1 MKLALVLAVLGLLW
15 ASEGHAACH
24 HYSRWYY
31 PTPQPRC
38 STGVAAHTTREAD
51 HSWFVEFVLP
61 EPVADPARTQGLE
74 KLKTLLGPQGVGS
87 LANKP

>member
-1 MKLALVLAVLGLLW
+1 MRLALVLAVLGLLW
-15 ASEGHAACH
+15 ASESHAACH

-51 HSWFVEFVLP
+51 HSYYVEFVLP

-74 KLKTLLGPQGVGS
+74 KLKTLLGPQGVDS

>member
-1 MKLALVLAVLGLLW
+1 MKMLAFIAALAT
-15 ASEGHAACH
+15 ASPAQACH

-74 KLKTLLGPQGVGS
+74 KLKTLLGPEGVGS